1 MLSNRLAALAVAVSF
16 TVGLVASLVILQLIR
31 LAIIF
36 NYEAVVTWLP
46 GYLHRPME
54 TEPRET

>member
-16 TVGLVASLVILQLIR
+16 TVGLVASLVILHLIG

-36 NYEAVVTWLP
+36 NCEAVVTW
-46 GYLHRPME
+46 RPAQAYGN
-54 TEPRET
+54 